1 MPTPIVKLNAVS
13 SVFDSIGEVVIFA
26 APANYAVATVK
37 LLTSPLSVGD
47 IKLDST
53 TFNGEAPTETQVK
66 NEKGAVVV
74 STAVAGT
81 YKFEFTCLNTS
92 DEMLTKF
99 LNAAGVTGTFV
110 TGDIIAAGSTMIG
123 LGTTLPIVECPILVA
138 NGKLNT
144 SVLFPKAK
152 IVSSLVMDSKVLC
165 IKCSVT
171 AQNIDTTDLKTVMF
185 LRGALNYTV

>member
-1 MPTPIVKLNAVS
+1 MPTSIAKLDAVS

-26 APANYAVATVK
+26 APANYATITVK
-37 LLTSPLSVGD
+37 DLLSPLSVGD

-92 DEMLTKF
+92 DAMLTKF
-99 LNAAGVTGTFV
+99 LNAAIVAGTFV
-110 TGDIIAAGSTMIG
+110 TGDIIAPGSLMVG
-123 LGTTLPIVECPILVA
+123 LGTKLPILECPIMVA
-138 NGKLNT
+138 NGALNT

-152 IVSSLVMDSKVLC
+152 IVSTLVMDSKVLC

-171 AQNIDTTDLKTVMF
+171 AQNIDTAAMKTVMF
-185 LRGALNYTV
+185 LRGALNYGA